1 MNRSF
6 VIFGFLLLCGLGQA
20 GEVPKTLLLSWEG
33 DPCTT
38 MTAQWLRGPGLGDR
52 PEKGKGEEVRW
63 KKVGDTSWQT
73 MSSVSSDFPDPQKM
87 GMPRWALSK
96 ASWKGLE
103 ADQEYSFCVGSSPEQ
118 KFRTA
123 PAKLGQGIIFAEG
136 GDADATKAAEEMLT
150 LACQQDPLFFSLGGD
165 ISYSDGIDVAREI
178 SFWEMWHR
186 AARAK
191 DGRLIPIVAGIGN
204 HEVRGGYWKEGA
216 SFAQMK
222 KLAPFFFALFG
233 GLYQKDEPVAL
244 DFGYYLSLLLLD
256 TGHVTPMDRQTG
268 WLQKN
273 LAMRGS
279 VPWVFVSWHIACYP
293 SARKWNAQVMSGF
306 ARDHWIPLI
315 EKSKAT
321 AVFNHHDHDMQRV
334 QSEGR
339 GGRKVM
345 VLGHG
350 SIGVE
355 PRKAVCEE
363 SKPLRQGYAQENYVN
378 IVRLGPQEAKVT
390 TLGRGGREL
399 DRVEFSKATD

>member
-1 MNRSF
+1 
-6 VIFGFLLLCGLGQA
+6 
-20 GEVPKTLLLSWEG
+20 
-33 DPCTT
+33 
-38 MTAQWLRGPGLGDR
+38 
-52 PEKGKGEEVRW
+52 
-63 KKVGDTSWQT
+63 
-73 MSSVSSDFPDPQKM
+73 M

-204 HEVRGGYWKEGA
+204 HEVKGGYWKEGA

-244 DFGYYLSLLLLD
+244 DFGDYLSLLLLD

-315 EKSKAT
+315 EKSQAT

-334 QSEGR
+334 QSEGK

-345 VLGHG
+345 VLGNG

-355 PRKAVCEE
+355 PRTAVCEE